1 MSRYTLSRFVRVR
14 CRRGRC
20 SSSVVSV
27 HLHIHQYRAAIYQA
41 KLTDDADGVV
51 VGSEAARFILA
62 AGIVT
67 VTVSVDVS
75 ASI

>member
-1 MSRYTLSRFVRVR
+1 M
-14 CRRGRC
+14 
-20 SSSVVSV
+20 VSV